1 MIKDELDSKILLFLK
16 NNSRASYAQI
26 GRQIGLS
33 ASAVGERIQRL
44 ENTGVIKEYAT
55 LIDTKKI
62 GFSVSAYILMSL
74 ESKNFH
80 NFISIIDRFE
90 EVEHCSRVTGENC
103 LIMKII
109 VRDSEHL
116 QEVIDKLAEHGNP
129 STQVILSDIITNGK
143 KIINGQ

>member
-44 ENTGVIKEYAT
+44 ENTGVIKGYAT
-55 LIDTKKI
+55 LIDAKKI

-116 QEVIDKLAEHGNP
+116 QEVIDKLAKHGNP

>member
-44 ENTGVIKEYAT
+44 ENTGVITEYAT

-80 NFISIIDRFE
+80 NFISIIDSFE

-103 LIMKII
+103 LIMKIT

-116 QEVIDKLAEHGNP
+116 QEVIDKLAKHGNP

-143 KIINGQ
+143 KIINGK